1 MTGTHHKALLLGLAL
16 AACALPA
23 GAARADGLPVLG
35 IDVGSTGVPARTG
48 LVRYVTLDA
57 GRDTVVARV
66 ATHGGRVYGSTVVPG
81 TFTVPAVAYDGS
93 ASGLSADGS
102 RLVLIQPRVRFPR
115 ARTGLVVLDARRL
128 RVDRLITL
136 RGDYS
141 FDAISPGGALLYLVR
156 YLSAN
161 DPTRYEVRAFDVR
174 AGRLLPRPVVDPR
187 ERDEAMRGSPITRT
201 TSPDGRW
208 AYTLYDGAGAT
219 PFVHALDT
227 SRGEARCIDL
237 QLLVGR
243 TDLWN
248 LRLAISGDGSS
259 LVVRTGRRPLV
270 LVDTST
276 FRVSRPAL
284 RATALRQGADG
295 PARWAMLGALGLAAV
310 AGVWGL
316 SVAVRRRRRGV
327 ALTQP

>member
-1 MTGTHHKALLLGLAL
+1 
-16 AACALPA
+16 
-23 GAARADGLPVLG
+23 
-35 IDVGSTGVPARTG
+35 
-48 LVRYVTLDA
+48 
-57 GRDTVVARV
+57 
-66 ATHGGRVYGSTVVPG
+66 
-81 TFTVPAVAYDGS
+81 
-93 ASGLSADGS
+93 
-102 RLVLIQPRVRFPR
+102 
-115 ARTGLVVLDARRL
+115 L

-141 FDAISPGGALLYLVR
+141 FDAISPGGAVLYLVR
-156 YLSAN
+156 YVSAN

-227 SRGEARCIDL
+227 SRREARCIDL

-248 LRLAISGDGSS
+248 LRLAISRDGSS

-284 RATALRQGADG
+284 RATAPRQPADG
-295 PARWAMLGALGLAAV
+295 HAARWAILGAVGLAAV